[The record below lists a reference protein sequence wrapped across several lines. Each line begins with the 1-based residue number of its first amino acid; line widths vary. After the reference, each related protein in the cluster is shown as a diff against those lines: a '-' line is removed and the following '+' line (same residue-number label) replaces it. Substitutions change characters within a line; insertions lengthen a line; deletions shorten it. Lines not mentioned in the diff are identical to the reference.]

1 MKPLRVLVLM
11 HKHLVP
17 PQDTTGIETQKAEWK
32 TEFDVVTTLRKI
44 GHETEPLGV
53 EKDLGIIRNTI
64 DTWKPHIV
72 FNLLEAFHN
81 VSLFEPNVVSY
92 LELLRVPYTGCN
104 PRGML
109 LAKDKGL
116 SKKLMAYHRIPMP
129 EFAVFRRG
137 EKIRVPKRL
146 TFPMIV
152 KSLTEES
159 SLGISQASVVED
171 EQKLIERVGFIHESV
186 GTDALVEHFIDGREL
201 YVGVMGNQRLR
212 IFPVWEMQF
221 TKMPD
226 DVHRIATE
234 RVKWSIKYQEKYG
247 IQTAELKDAPEGA
260 SERIQHLCK
269 RVYRALELSGYA
281 RIDLR
286 LDKEG
291 KIYVLEANP
300 NPQIAQDEDFAESAK
315 RAGMPYT
322 KLLQH
327 IITLGLQ
334 WQPERNG

>member
-1 MKPLRVLVLM
+1 MKSLRVLVLM
-11 HKHLVP
+11 DKHLVP
-17 PQDTTGIETQKAEWK
+17 PQDTSGIDTQQAEWK
-32 TEFDVVTTLRKI
+32 TEFDVVTTLRSI
-44 GHETEPLGV
+44 GHEAEPLGV
-53 EKDLGIIRNTI
+53 EKDLAIIRNTI
-64 DTWKPHIV
+64 DAWKPHIV

-81 VSLFEPNVVSY
+81 ISLFEPNVVSY
-92 LELLRVPYTGCN
+92 LELLRIPYTGCN
-104 PRGML
+104 PRGLL

-137 EKIRVPKRL
+137 QKTRVPKRL

-171 EQKLIERVGFIHESV
+171 EQKLNERIGFIHESV
-186 GTDALVEHFIDGREL
+186 GTDALVEQFIEGREL

-212 IFPVWEMQF
+212 VFPVWEMQF

-234 RVKWSIKYQEKYG
+234 RVKWSRKYQEKYG
-247 IQTAELKDAPEGA
+247 IQTAEFKDAPAGA
-260 SERIQHLCK
+260 GEHIQHLCK
-269 RVYRALELSGYA
+269 RVYRSLELSGYA

-286 LDKEG
+286 LAKDG

-315 RAGMPYT
+315 RAGMPY
-322 KLLQH
+322 KQLLQQ

-334 WQPERNG
+334 WRPERNG

>member
-1 MKPLRVLVLM
+1 MKPLKVLVLM

-17 PQDTTGIETQKAEWK
+17 PQDTSGVDTQKAEWQ

-44 GHETEPLGV
+44 GHEAEPLGL
-53 EKDLGIIRNTI
+53 EEDLGVIRTAI
-64 DTWKPHIV
+64 DDWKPHIV

-81 VSLFEPNVVSY
+81 VTLFEPNVVSY
-92 LELLRVPYTGCN
+92 LELLRIPYTGCN
-104 PRGML
+104 PRGLL

-129 EFAVFRRG
+129 EFAVVRRG
-137 EKIRVPKRL
+137 QKTRVPKGL
-146 TFPMIV
+146 AFPMIV

-171 EQKLIERVGFIHESV
+171 EQKLRERVGFIHESV
-186 GTDALVEHFIDGREL
+186 GTDALVEQFIEGREL
-201 YVGVMGNQRLR
+201 YVGVIGNQRLR
-212 IFPVWEMQF
+212 VFPVWEMHF

-234 RVKWSIKYQEKYG
+234 RVKWSTKYQEKYG
-247 IQTAELKDAPEGA
+247 IQTAELKDAPDGVG
-260 SERIQHLCK
+260 ERIRHLCK
-269 RVYRALELSGYA
+269 RVYRSLELSAYA

-286 LDKEG
+286 LEKNG

-300 NPQIAQDEDFAESAK
+300 NPQIAQIEDFAESAK
-315 RAGMPYT
+315 QAGMPYK
-322 KLLQH
+322 KLIQQ

-334 WQPERNG
+334 WRPERNG

>member
-1 MKPLRVLVLM
+1 MKSLRILVLM
-11 HKHLVP
+11 HKQLVP
-17 PQDTTGIETQKAEWK
+17 PEDASGIDTQKADWK

-44 GHETEPLGV
+44 GHEVEPLGV
-53 EKDLGIIRNTI
+53 ETDLGIIRSAI
-64 DTWKPHIV
+64 DAFKPHIV
-72 FNLLEAFHN
+72 FNMLEAFHN
-81 VSLFEPNVVSY
+81 VAIFESNVVSY
-92 LELLRVPYTGCN
+92 LELLKIPYTGCN
-104 PRGML
+104 PRGLL

-137 EKIRVPKRL
+137 QKIRVPKAL

-152 KSLTEES
+152 KSLTAES
-159 SLGISQASVVED
+159 SVGISQASVVED
-171 EQKLIERVGFIHESV
+171 EQKLRERIAFIHESI
-186 GTDALVEHFIDGREL
+186 GTDALVERFIDGREL

-212 IFPVWEMQF
+212 VFPVWEMQF

-234 RVKWSIKYQEKYG
+234 RVKWNPKYQDKYG
-247 IQTAELKDAPEGA
+247 IQTAELKDAPDGA
-260 SERIQHLCK
+260 GDRIRHLCK
-269 RVYRALELSGYA
+269 RVYRSLELSGYA

-286 LDKEG
+286 LDKDG

-300 NPQIAQDEDFAESAK
+300 NPQIAQNEDFAESAK
-315 RAGMPYT
+315 QAGMPYT
-322 KLLQH
+322 DLLQQ

-334 WQPERNG
+334 WRPESNG

>member
-1 MKPLRVLVLM
+1 
-11 HKHLVP
+11 
-17 PQDTTGIETQKAEWK
+17 
-32 TEFDVVTTLRKI
+32 LRKI
-44 GHETEPLGV
+44 GHEAEPLGV
-53 EKDLGIIRNTI
+53 EKDLGIIRSAI
-64 DTWKPHIV
+64 DVWKPHIV

-92 LELLRVPYTGCN
+92 LELLRIPYTGSN
-104 PRGML
+104 PRGLL

-129 EFAVFRRG
+129 EFAVFRQG
-137 EKIRVPKRL
+137 QKLRVPKRL

-171 EQKLIERVGFIHESV
+171 EQKLRERVAFIHDSV
-186 GTDALVEHFIDGREL
+186 GTDALVEQFIDGREL
-201 YVGVMGNQRLR
+201 YVAVMGNQRLHV
-212 IFPVWEMQF
+212 FPVWEMQF
-221 TKMPD
+221 TNMPD

-234 RVKWSIKYQEKYG
+234 RVKWSTKYQEKYG
-247 IQTAELKDAPEGA
+247 ITTAEFKEAPDGTN
-260 SERIQHLCK
+260 ERIRHVCK
-269 RVYRALELSGYA
+269 RVYRSLELSGYA

-300 NPQIAQDEDFAESAK
+300 NPQIAQVEDFAESAK
-315 RAGMPYT
+315 RAGMPYK
-322 KLLQH
+322 KLLQK

-334 WQPERNG
+334 WRPERNG